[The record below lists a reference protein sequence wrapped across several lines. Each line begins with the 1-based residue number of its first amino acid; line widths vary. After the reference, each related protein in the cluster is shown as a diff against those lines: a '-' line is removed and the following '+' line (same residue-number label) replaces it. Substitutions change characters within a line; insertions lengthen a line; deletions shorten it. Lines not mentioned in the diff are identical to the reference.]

1 MDRALVTSPRV
12 GGFGSG
18 RQDPDVTGQV
28 QWRVR
33 NAVPEKTQPTRARRL
48 ARASLGGC
56 AQAQSQPIGVQPR
69 PPSSR
74 SPRIP

>member
-33 NAVPEKTQPTRARRL
+33 NAVPEKTLLLLVKLSTF
-48 ARASLGGC
+48 
-56 AQAQSQPIGVQPR
+56 
-69 PPSSR
+69 
-74 SPRIP
+74 